1 MNSNYTGG
9 GILPRPT
16 NFKMPLFADEGYKRV
31 KTEIGSP
38 IIGKYAVIVPS
49 PSHYKISQLV
59 GREGPRAGFGANP

>member
-1 MNSNYTGG
+1 
-9 GILPRPT
+9 
-16 NFKMPLFADEGYKRV
+16 MPMWVDEVNKRV

-38 IIGKYAVIVPS
+38 IIGKYAVNGPG